1 MTTYSALLRD
11 REFRALFVSQ
21 SGMVLAGSMTS
32 LALATL
38 VDRETGSPL
47 LTAMAMFGPMLA
59 NVLGASTAMSLADGH
74 SPRRTL
80 VVLHSLSVAGTLAQ
94 ALPDLPIVVR
104 FALLVALGLVMSV
117 SAGIRTAVLSEV
129 VGDMA
134 YATARSL
141 LNVTVGAMQ
150 IAGFA
155 LSALVVSLAGPSTAF
170 LGGAGLVATSTLVLR
185 LGIREHS
192 ARPAVRPGLAQT
204 VRTNGWLLR
213 QRDLRP
219 LLICAWIPNGLV
231 VGCEA
236 LFVPY
241 AGDRAG
247 LLFAAGAAGMLLG
260 DLTMG
265 RFATA
270 SQRAWLGPWVRL
282 QLAVPFLLFA
292 LSPGLGLGLALV
304 AVACFGYGGTLTLQE
319 RLLALTPL
327 TVRGQVQGVE
337 QAGRM
342 AWQGLGALLAGGL
355 AEVLPIGPTMAVMA
369 AGSAAVT
376 LLMLPAVRRAYRPDL
391 EPLRL
396 DPHPA

>member
-1 MTTYSALLRD
+1 MRLRPLLLGAVTLALL
-11 REFRALFVSQ
+11 AL
-21 SGMVLAGSMTS
+21 
-32 LALATL
+32 
-38 VDRETGSPL
+38 SP
-47 LTAMAMFGPMLA
+47 
-59 NVLGASTAMSLADGH
+59 AMSLADGH
-74 SPRRTL
+74 PPRRTL

-94 ALPDLPIVVR
+94 ALPDLPMPVR
-104 FALLVALGLVMSV
+104 FALLVGLGLVMSV

-129 VGDMA
+129 VGDEA

-141 LNVTVGAMQ
+141 LNVTGGAMQ
-150 IAGFA
+150 FAG
-155 LSALVVSLAGPSTAF
+155 SARSSLVVSLAGPSAAF
-170 LGGAGLVATSTLVLR
+170 LGWAGLVAASTLVLR

-204 VRTNGWLLR
+204 MRTNTWLFR

-241 AGDRAG
+241 AGDRGG

-265 RFATA
+265 RFVTA
-270 SQRAWLGPWVRL
+270 SQRARLGPWVRL
-282 QLAVPFLLFA
+282 QLAVPFLFFA
-292 LSPGLGLGLALV
+292 FSPDLGLGLVLV

-342 AWQGLGALLAGGL
+342 TWQGLGALLAGGL
-355 AEVLPIGPTMAVMA
+355 AEVLPVGPTMAVMA

-376 LLMLPAVRRAYRPDL
+376 LLMLPAVRRSYRSGL
-391 EPLRL
+391 EPLEL
-396 DPHPA
+396 DPQPA